1 MSNCSYRAGD
11 FNSELAVNLF
21 LHIGTEKTGT
31 TSVQKF
37 MATNRALLQRDGVL
51 YPEAP
56 GTENHLA
63 LTAVSKRR
71 RNEIWDKLGLNDEA
85 VRRAFCDNLRE
96 KLAAELSGSSC
107 ETVIM
112 SGEHCS
118 SRLRSVDD
126 VRRLYEFLAP
136 FFSRMSVVVYLRR
149 QDDFLMSTHSTDVK
163 NGSVRPLEVP
173 DEEEVH
179 FRYDYWE
186 LLSRWSGVFGR
197 ENIVCRKYGKGFL
210 KDDSIVSD
218 FLQAVGI
225 ARGADYQL
233 PGNMNESLD
242 ADCLEFLRLL
252 NKHLKGTERLQKIV
266 AALQGISAGPLIDL
280 SPQERSSF
288 MGALRESNRRVALEY
303 FDGEAATSDDPLFGP
318 RLEDRPRVEAGQL
331 TAERAVDIAA
341 NLFARFRAAGEA
353 LGRPERPP
361 RGQMGTPSPR
371 ARG

>member
-1 MSNCSYRAGD
+1 M
-11 FNSELAVNLF
+11 NLF

-31 TSVQKF
+31 TAVQKF
-37 MATNRALLQRDGVL
+37 MAANRPRLRRDGVL

-56 GTENHLA
+56 GAENHLA
-63 LTAVSKRR
+63 LTAIAKRG

-85 VRRAFCDNLRE
+85 VRRVFCDNFRK
-96 KLAAELSGSSC
+96 KLATELSSNSC

-118 SRLRSVDD
+118 SRLRSEDEI
-126 VRRLYEFLAP
+126 RRLYEFLAP
-136 FFSRMSVVVYLRR
+136 FFSRISVIVYLRR

-163 NGSVRPLEVP
+163 NGSVRPLAVP

-186 LLSRWSGVFGR
+186 LLSRWSGTFGR
-197 ENIVCRKYGKGFL
+197 DNIVCRKFGKGFL
-210 KDDSIVSD
+210 KNNSIVSD
-218 FLQAVGI
+218 FLQSVGI
-225 ARGADYQL
+225 GRGADYQL

-252 NKHLKGTERLQKIV
+252 NKAMKGTERPQRIV

-280 SPQERSSF
+280 SPQERASF

-303 FDGEAATSDDPLFGP
+303 FGGETAKIDDPLFGQ
-318 RLEDRPRVEAGQL
+318 RLDDRPRVEAGQL
-331 TAERAVDIAA
+331 TVERAVNIAA
-341 NLFARFRAAGEA
+341 TLFARFRAAGEV
-353 LGRPERPP
+353 LSRPERPP
-361 RGQMGTPSPR
+361 RAQWGTPPPPPTR
-371 ARG
+371 V